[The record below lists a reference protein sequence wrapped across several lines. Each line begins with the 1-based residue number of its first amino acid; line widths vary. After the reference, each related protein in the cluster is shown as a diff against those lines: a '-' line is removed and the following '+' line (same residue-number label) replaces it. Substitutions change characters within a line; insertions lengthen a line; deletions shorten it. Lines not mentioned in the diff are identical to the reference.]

1 MTDMSAD
8 RVVTRAWFEDASDAE
23 SVRRELLRA
32 GFREEEVEVGEPR
45 RGLLGTLLGE
55 DPGGGTVVTV
65 DSPGRGLEAASILYR
80 HGGRDPDSGRVR
92 ADETP
97 TAQAAPQGGE
107 QIDLVAEELVPSLV
121 AVKVGELRL
130 TKRAVVVEQTIR
142 VQVRR
147 EEVFVER
154 VSQPPQ
160 PVAVEGPPAGA
171 PLPPPEAGAT
181 SVAPAPEPT
190 AELAEDEEVIR
201 VPVLAEQ
208 IVIHRRPYVAEE
220 IVVRK
225 HRASELQEHR
235 GEVRREE
242 LEIDPGPDLE
252 LERSGDDVVLRP
264 KSGPELPA

>member
-1 MTDMSAD
+1 MSAD
-8 RVVTRAWFEDASDAE
+8 RVVTRAWFEDASEAE
-23 SVRRELLRA
+23 RVRRELLRA

-45 RGLLGTLLGE
+45 RGLLGALLGD
-55 DPGGGTVVTV
+55 DPGGGQVVTV
-65 DSPGRGLEAASILYR
+65 DAPGRGLEAASLLYR
-80 HGGRDPDSGRVR
+80 HGGRDPDSRGERPEEGAAAEV
-92 ADETP
+92 
-97 TAQAAPQGGE
+97 APQGGE

-121 AVKVGELRL
+121 AVQVGELRL
-130 TKRAVVVEQTIR
+130 RKRVVSEEQTIR

-154 VSQPPQ
+154 LSQPAQ
-160 PVAVEGPPAGA
+160 PVALEAAPAAAEVPPDD
-171 PLPPPEAGAT
+171 AT
-181 SVAPAPEPT
+181 TARTAPAPEPT

-208 IVIHRRPYVAEE
+208 IVLHRRPYVAEE

-225 HRASELQEHR
+225 HRASELQDHR

-242 LEIDPGPDLE
+242 LEIDPGSDLE

-264 KSGPELPA
+264 RSGPEPRA